1 MNSLPPL
8 IEITMRGQTYRPL
21 PMLSPAN
28 KTPNNSIHFLLY
40 FQAYFEDLAEKEK
53 VARLLNEPSPLVDF
67 LNDDLILSGNLDDQ
81 PKKNKCNGK
90 EKSKNDCNFNIDQ
103 FPSLP
108 QPRNGSLLE

>member
-1 MNSLPPL
+1 MNL
-8 IEITMRGQTYRPL
+8 ISFI
-21 PMLSPAN
+21 
-28 KTPNNSIHFLLY
+28 

-67 LNDDLILSGNLDDQ
+67 LNDDLILSVDDQ

-90 EKSKNDCNFNIDQ
+90 EKSKNGEQNGGTFNIDQ

-108 QPRNGSLLE
+108 QPRNGSLLEWKPKSGPIHLYLE